1 MKKILLTILLLL
13 PFAASAGYVEAY
25 YARMDGK
32 IKEQL
37 KEAAKQCVTAHT
49 RLNYTALPDYWR
61 FTDVY
66 PELYDGS
73 VRWWDMYSNRIQL
86 IKGNQSP
93 RQSFSANGMNREH
106 SIPKSW
112 WKKGGDVEY
121 TPAYSDL
128 WNLYPS
134 DATANSAKL
143 NYPFGPVRT
152 PLFENGSCKVGSAM
166 SGFGGGS
173 ANVFEPAD
181 EYKGDFARS
190 IFYMATVYDD
200 LPWVINYMFESGS
213 SWPTLR
219 PWAYDMLLQWARRD
233 PVSQKEIDRNNAVE
247 QQQGNRNPFIDFPE
261 LAEFIWGTRTME
273 KFIIA
278 DQGTV
283 VTPPITGDP
292 EVTAPVSGES
302 LDFGEAAVGMTVSA
316 SLRISANNLTAPLSV
331 RVNGADRDMFVPEV
345 RSINASA
352 LNTVDDYL
360 LTIAFTPT
368 RTGRCEASLALYDGG
383 LPGGQSIRVDLIGE
397 ALPVPVLT
405 RLTAYEATEISGEH
419 YRANWGA
426 APEVVDF
433 YVVNRVRYLEDETT
447 GELLQSSVNYLG
459 VDDRDENVME
469 SYTVMSVRLGCVS
482 EASNSVIVPTKSGV
496 RGIDDRYP
504 VEIAAEDDG
513 FTILC
518 DGESEGAVVYDLMGR
533 IVLRTGPVAGGSRFR
548 LRSGIYIVAG
558 GRRPVK
564 LIVR

>member
-1 MKKILLTILLLL
+1 MKKILLSILLLL
-13 PFAASAGYVEAY
+13 PLAAYSDYNPAY
-25 YARMDGK
+25 YERMDGK
-32 IKEQL
+32 MKEKL
-37 KEAAKQCVTAHT
+37 KEAAKECVTAHT
-49 RLNYTALPDYWR
+49 RLNYTALPDYWQY
-61 FTDVY
+61 TDVY
-66 PELYDGS
+66 PQLYEGS
-73 VRWWDMYSNRIQL
+73 VRWWDMYSNRIEL

-152 PLFENGSCKVGSAM
+152 PVFDNGSCKVGAAM

-200 LPWVINYMFESGS
+200 LPWVINYMFEPGS
-213 SWPTLR
+213 QWPTLKS
-219 PWAYDMLLQWARRD
+219 WAYDMLLQWARRD

-247 QQQGNRNPFIDFPE
+247 EQQGNRNPFIDFPE
-261 LAEFIWGTRTME
+261 LAEYIWGTRTFE
-273 KFIIA
+273 KFVIA
-278 DQGTV
+278 EQGTT

-302 LDFGEAAVGMTVSA
+302 LDFGEAAVGMTVSS

-345 RSINASA
+345 RSINAGA

-360 LTIAFTPT
+360 LTIALTPT
-368 RTGRCEASLALYDGG
+368 RTGTCEAFLALYDGG
-383 LPGGQSIRVDLIGE
+383 LPGGQSIRVNLKGE
-397 ALPVPVLT
+397 ALPVPTLT
-405 RLTAYEATEISGEH
+405 RLTAYEPTEISGNH
-419 YRANWGA
+419 YRANWSM

-433 YVVNRVRYLEDETT
+433 YVVNRVRYLEEETD
-447 GELLQSSVNYLG
+447 GELLQSSVNYLDI
-459 VDDRDENVME
+459 DDRDEDVME
-469 SYTVMSVRLGCVS
+469 SYTVMSVRLGCMS
-482 EASNSVIVPTKSGV
+482 ETSNSVIVPTKSGV
-496 RGIDDRYP
+496 RGVDDVYP
-504 VEIAAEDDG
+504 MDIAVEEDG
-513 FTILC
+513 FTVVC
-518 DGESEGAVVYDLMGR
+518 DGEAKGVTVCDTLGR
-533 IVLRTGPVAGGSRFR
+533 LILQSGPVAGGTRFR
-548 LRSGIYIVAG
+548 LPSGIYIVAG

-564 LIVR
+564 LIVK